1 MTTTTDKIA
10 RTLKQLRHD
19 KAMTVNDVVERLGDE
34 SVNIAV
40 KTLYGW
46 ESGQALPRLDVFL
59 ALCQVYDVRDIR
71 IFS

>member
-1 MTTTTDKIA
+1 MTTTDKIA

-19 KAMTVNDVVERLGDE
+19 RAMTVNDVVKRLGDE

-46 ESGQALPRLDVFL
+46 ESGQALPRLDVFI
-59 ALCQVYDVRDIR
+59 ALCRVYDVRDIR